1 MASVAI
7 LVNGLPG
14 SGKSS
19 LARQLGGIL
28 GAPVLAKDA
37 LKESFGE
44 LLPDGDSA
52 RLGGIAMDTLWRLAA
67 ETEGGVI
74 VDAVLDRSRDLEFA
88 RRGLEV
94 AGSPRTVEL
103 WCEVPVEVARE
114 RFAARQP
121 SRAGVHRDWDAAFE
135 AFQPLALGPV
145 VRVDTSGPVE
155 FEALVLELGSHFL

>member
-14 SGKSS
+14 AGKSS

-37 LKESFGE
+37 LKETFGA

-52 RLGGIAMDTLWRLAA
+52 RLGSIAMDTLWRLAA
-67 ETEGGVI
+67 ETDGGVI
-74 VDAVLDRSRDLEFA
+74 VDAVLDRTRDLESA

-94 AGSPRTVEL
+94 AGSPRMVEL
-103 WCEVPVEVARE
+103 WCDVPVDVARA
-114 RFAARQP
+114 RFAERAT
-121 SRAGVHRDWDAAFE
+121 SRAGIHREWDAAFE
-135 AFQPLALGPV
+135 GFAPLALGPV

-155 FEALVLELGSHFL
+155 FEALVLELGQHFL